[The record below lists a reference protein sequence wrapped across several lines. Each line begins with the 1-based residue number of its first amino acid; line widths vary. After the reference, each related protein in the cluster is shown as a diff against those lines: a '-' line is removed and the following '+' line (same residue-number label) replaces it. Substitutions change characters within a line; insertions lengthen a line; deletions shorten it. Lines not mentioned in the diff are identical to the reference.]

1 MSIITD
7 IGLDDVKK
15 GKVAVLVR
23 YCKNKGIVNNKIINS
38 STRQMK
44 INLSKKT
51 RYSFVKTISLL
62 ENDSKEAIKAI
73 CYQAKK
79 SLDSKAIYDKGFLA
93 LEFHA

>member
-1 MSIITD
+1 MLFRS
-7 IGLDDVKK
+7 
-15 GKVAVLVR
+15 
-23 YCKNKGIVNNKIINS
+23 
-38 STRQMK
+38 
-44 INLSKKT
+44 
-51 RYSFVKTISLL
+51 YSFVKTISLL